1 MRICFVADARSIH
14 TRRWVRYFLERG
26 NEILVLSRY
35 EAPIPGTRV
44 LPWPQVTSENWLIRK
59 FEVLRNA
66 WAFRSMIRA
75 FEPDIV
81 HIHYIPN
88 SIINLLWYWG
98 MKNLFVSPWGSDI
111 ITDYSVEIEGSSFY
125 RRFLFRQAR
134 VVTATSHSLADV
146 TRHYTDKEVHVVPF
160 GVDCRMFRPT
170 ERINMTSAV
179 TLGFVKHL
187 KSKYGP
193 EYLIRAMEMVV
204 GQYPRTRLLMAGS
217 GELRSQLEALTG
229 QLGLTQNIS
238 FLGAIEHRQVPEV
251 LKNVDIF
258 VMPSIREEFG
268 VAAVE
273 AQATEIP
280 VVATRVGGVPE
291 VVRDGITG
299 ILVEPRNSE
308 QLATAIIELIENPE
322 KRREMGKEGRK
333 YVLSHYRWEDNAAL
347 MDDLYKSVLEPLGRK
362 R

>member
-66 WAFRSMIRA
+66 WAFRSMVRA

-81 HIHYIPN
+81 HIHYIPS

-98 MKNLFVSPWGSDI
+98 MKNLFVSPWGSDVI
-111 ITDYSVEIEGSSFY
+111 SDYSAEIEGSSFY
-125 RRFLFRQAR
+125 HRFLFRQAR

-160 GVDCRMFRPT
+160 GVDCQMFRPT

-179 TLGFVKHL
+179 TLAFVKHL
-187 KSKYGP
+187 EAKYGP
-193 EYLIRAMEMVV
+193 EYLIRAVSLIVAE
-204 GQYPRTRLLMAGS
+204 YPRTKLLMAGS
-217 GELRSQLEALTG
+217 GELRSQLEELTG
-229 QLGLTQNIS
+229 QLGLTGNVS
-238 FLGAIEHRQVPEV
+238 FLGAVEHRQVPEV

-258 VMPSIREEFG
+258 VMPSIREGFG

-273 AQATEIP
+273 AQAMEIP
-280 VVATRVGGVPE
+280 VVATKVDGIPE

-299 ILVEPRNSE
+299 ILVEPRNPE

-333 YVLSHYRWEDNAAL
+333 YVLSRYRWEDNAAL
-347 MDDLYKSVLEPLGRK
+347 MDDLYKSVLESPGRK

>member
-35 EAPIPGTRV
+35 EASIPETKV
-44 LPWPQVTSENWLIRK
+44 LPWPKVTSENWLIRK

-66 WAFRSMIRA
+66 WVFRSMVRA

-88 SIINLLWYWG
+88 DIINLLWYWG

-111 ITDYSVEIEGSSFY
+111 INDYSAEIEGSSFY

-134 VVTATSHSLADV
+134 VITATSHFLADV
-146 TRHYTDKEVHVVPF
+146 TRHYTDKEIHVVPF
-160 GVDCRMFRPT
+160 GVDCQMFRPT

-187 KSKYGP
+187 RAKYGP
-193 EYLIRAMEMVV
+193 EYLIRAMGLVV
-204 GQYPRTRLLMAGS
+204 DRHPQTRLLMAGS
-217 GELRSQLEALTG
+217 GELRSQLEKLTE
-229 QLGLTQNIS
+229 QLGLTRNIS
-238 FLGAIEHRQVPEV
+238 FLGAVEHRQVPEI

-258 VMPSIREEFG
+258 VMPSVREEFG

-273 AQATEIP
+273 AQAMEIP
-280 VVATRVGGVPE
+280 VVATQVGGLPE

-299 ILVEPRNSE
+299 ILVEPRNPA

-322 KRREMGKEGRK
+322 NRREMGKEGRK
-333 YVLSHYRWEDNAAL
+333 HVLSHYRWEDNAAL
-347 MDDLYKSVLEPLGRK
+347 MDDLYKSVLESPGGK
-362 R
+362 Q